1 MNTGRIEHFLKLDS
15 SANQLIFSESDGIRA
30 YMLDPVQSKLTD
42 VTLKSHIIADKM
54 YPSSWNVIYSRTDNV
69 PYESGMEDKL
79 FTLSNQCYM
88 DKDCKGVAMTRNTT
102 TNTVSTMLLRNSPT
116 NTITGPPSDA
126 DTSTGTTM
134 YLFPPELVERRERD
148 IKQVEDNQYS
158 ITHMIYLSNE
168 VYRPL
173 LSTSN
178 SDDSTA
184 VRNIKTLNQLITYLE
199 SKMPIGTNTRRDIS
213 VVFGKR
219 PSGELDIF
227 VGSTVGTGTPSMT
240 TISSSNPSQINASLN
255 NQNTSIPVVY
265 SIHFTKNY
273 SQVAPQPSA
282 TPVPVPSVPTTP
294 AVPSIQENQMP
305 TIYIGAVSQPTPVN
319 MTQLQQYYKKL
330 ESYKNIERFNDTDT
344 VSASLDKLPQ
354 FDRTDSLSMHTE
366 SRQNKDKEDFLDY
379 SGYITTGQPVNTPIT
394 TFYM

>member
-1 MNTGRIEHFLKLDS
+1 MVIDYLKKHQSRIIVVALLVIVILIIYYCMNTGRIEHFLKLDS

-219 PSGELDIF
+219 PME
-227 VGSTVGTGTPSMT
+227 
-240 TISSSNPSQINASLN
+240 N
-255 NQNTSIPVVY
+255 SIY
-265 SIHFTKNY
+265 
-273 SQVAPQPSA
+273 
-282 TPVPVPSVPTTP
+282 
-294 AVPSIQENQMP
+294 
-305 TIYIGAVSQPTPVN
+305 
-319 MTQLQQYYKKL
+319 L
-330 ESYKNIERFNDTDT
+330 
-344 VSASLDKLPQ
+344 
-354 FDRTDSLSMHTE
+354 
-366 SRQNKDKEDFLDY
+366 
-379 SGYITTGQPVNTPIT
+379 
-394 TFYM
+394 